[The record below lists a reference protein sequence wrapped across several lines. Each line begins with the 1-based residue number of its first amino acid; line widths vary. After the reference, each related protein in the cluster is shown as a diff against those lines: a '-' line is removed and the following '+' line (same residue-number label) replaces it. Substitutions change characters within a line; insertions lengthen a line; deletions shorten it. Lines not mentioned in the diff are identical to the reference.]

1 MDNERKWELAE
12 VYMKSIGVGIRV
24 NESYYNRTKTEY
36 IEKGE
41 NKMNETIR
49 VIDPS
54 EEFKANA
61 YDPLQLL
68 QDVENYLAEDNKP
81 KETKYCQVCNDRV
94 NATLNQLS
102 ELYDKVGAKSLQE
115 MLIATQEYNK
125 VLEAKEE

>member
-1 MDNERKWELAE
+1 
-12 VYMKSIGVGIRV
+12 
-24 NESYYNRTKTEY
+24 
-36 IEKGE
+36 
-41 NKMNETIR
+41 MNETIR

-81 KETKYCQVCNDRV
+81 KETKYCQVCNDMV

-125 VLEAKEE
+125 VLEAKEQ